1 MSTTVTPGIAYA
13 YGYSSTKAAEAD
25 TEFMASLPDDSQPK
39 TALQVEMESMWAE
52 AAAEQAKIEA
62 ESKPATIYSKMEI
75 SIGTVT
81 IYNEGGWMFTPYE
94 QGEGSADIMQQ
105 FRNSIDW
112 DNLDTPEERTAAI
125 IAEYSGKLTADD
137 FESGDKSLKTELMSR
152 VFSSDALVNR
162 MFLTDTGEN
171 IQDDL
176 AATDDDAATD
186 QGAEAAPSPASTA
199 AAASGLLAVRG
210 LAAAI

>member
-13 YGYSSTKAAEAD
+13 YGYSSTKAAQAD

-39 TALQVEMESMWAE
+39 TALQVEMEAMWAE

-81 IYNEGGWMFTPYE
+81 IYNEGAWMFTPYN
-94 QGEGSADIMQQ
+94 QGEGSADVMEQ
-105 FRNSIDW
+105 FTNSIDW

-137 FESGDKSLKTELMSR
+137 FESGEKSLTTELMSR
-152 VFSSDALVNR
+152 MFSSDALVNR

-176 AATDDDAATD
+176 AATDEDTD
-186 QGAEAAPSPASTA
+186 AAPSPASTT
-199 AAASGLLAVRG
+199 AAASELLAAQG
-210 LAAAI
+210 LAAAV

>member
-25 TEFMASLPDDSQPK
+25 TAFMASLPDDSQPK
-39 TALQVEMESMWAE
+39 TALQVEMEAMWAE

-94 QGEGSADIMQQ
+94 QGEGSADVMQQ

-152 VFSSDALVNR
+152 MFSSDALVNR

-176 AATDDDAATD
+176 AKTEEDAATD
-186 QGAEAAPSPASTA
+186 QGAEAAPSPATTA
-199 AAASGLLAVRG
+199 ATASELLAVQG
-210 LAAAI
+210 LAAAV